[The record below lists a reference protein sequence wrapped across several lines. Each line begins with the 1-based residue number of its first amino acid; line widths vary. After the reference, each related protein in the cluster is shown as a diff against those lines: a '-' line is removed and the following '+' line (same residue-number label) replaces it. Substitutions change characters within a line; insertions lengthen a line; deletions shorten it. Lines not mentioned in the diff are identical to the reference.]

1 MIKKQR
7 NTYKKWFKTEATLFT
22 IAITKR
28 VEYSKNSNRTWKN
41 GDNKNNETTLNFKL
55 ILFKFFDFPMLFFFF
70 QKK

>member
-28 VEYSKNSNRTWKN
+28 AEYSKNSNRTWKN
-41 GDNKNNETTLNFKL
+41 GDNK
-55 ILFKFFDFPMLFFFF
+55 
-70 QKK
+70 